1 MVSELNVHIR
11 DGVADRENAQ
21 LLKFTEREKEK
32 RKKKKLEI
40 MTVEATSVF
49 KHASHLNNFN
59 IFTIKKK
66 KTKKSVWIYMVY
78 ICRHSSNSSA

>member
-1 MVSELNVHIR
+1 MVFELNVHIR
-11 DGVADRENAQ
+11 NGVADRENAQ
-21 LLKFTEREKEK
+21 LLKFTETEGKK
-32 RKKKKLEI
+32 RKKKELEI

-66 KTKKSVWIYMVY
+66 TKKSVWIYMVY